1 MQLPLEGVK
10 VPNLSHALAGPF
22 CSTMLA
28 DYGAQVK
35 SRNSI
40 VEIDHPRAGKVRVVG
55 VPVRLSATPGSIRE
69 PAPAPGEHTAA
80 VLRDLLG
87 LGAEE
92 IAALRSAGALG

>member
-1 MQLPLEGVK
+1 MGAIN
-10 VPNLSHALAGPF
+10 NLAQVVEHP
-22 CSTMLA
+22 
-28 DYGAQVK
+28 QVK

-92 IAALRSAGALG
+92 IEALRSAGALG